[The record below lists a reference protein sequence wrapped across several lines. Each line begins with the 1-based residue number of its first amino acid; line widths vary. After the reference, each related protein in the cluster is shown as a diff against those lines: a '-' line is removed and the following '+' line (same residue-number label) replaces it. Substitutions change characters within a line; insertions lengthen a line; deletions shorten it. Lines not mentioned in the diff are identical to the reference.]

1 MSIESLKSLFD
12 WAAVALILLTF
23 VVGAGALITGN
34 VISARQEAK
43 LKQFDK
49 DLTDARA
56 ALKTQEGLVEG
67 LKGDNLKL
75 EAQIAP
81 RRLTREQEV
90 KIADNC
96 TRIKDKFTGKRV
108 RVVSYALDTE
118 GFVFSEQIVSAL
130 RWSGMAVDDDSMSI
144 IPGGKLVMGIQVFG
158 SDPNLAKKI
167 ADAIGSS
174 GSPIAVSFV
183 ETDPTAGAI
192 KIEYGAPA
200 RQATILVGLKPP
212 DKDTVDALKKAMS
225 HK

>member
-130 RWSGMAVDDDSMSI
+130 RWSGMAVDDD
-144 IPGGKLVMGIQVFG
+144 
-158 SDPNLAKKI
+158 N
-167 ADAIGSS
+167 
-174 GSPIAVSFV
+174 
-183 ETDPTAGAI
+183 TW
-192 KIEYGAPA
+192 
-200 RQATILVGLKPP
+200 RQARYGDPGVRF
-212 DKDTVDALKKAMS
+212 
-225 HK
+225 